1 MSDSSATKYFHD
13 DLDRFRDGLAHTAS
27 TTGFS
32 ERLIEKDYYCS
43 VLLRDFE
50 ILFAQGIV
58 FKGGTCLSKVH
69 MEFFRLSED
78 LDFGVSIKAD
88 ASRADRRAAI
98 KPAKQ
103 HLPGVSARLPCF
115 TETVKLTGHNN
126 NKQYNAEFSYRS
138 VVTGE
143 LEPVKV
149 EISLREEILFSP
161 DPLPARTMLIN
172 PMTGLAA
179 VAPFAVHALSLTEA
193 YAEKTRAALTRREPA
208 IRDFFDIH
216 AAIKRGLVSHSA
228 PEFLEL
234 VARKLLA
241 TDDPVDI
248 SDARIGV
255 LRRQIETQ
263 LKPVLRLA
271 DYEGFTFDQVIQLLK
286 EVESLRKGEFSSQT
300 DLGSG

>member
-1 MSDSSATKYFHD
+1 MNDVPAAKYYHD
-13 DLDRFRDGLAHTAS
+13 DPERFRNGLSHTAS
-27 TTGFS
+27 NTGFS

-43 VLLRDFE
+43 ILLRDFE
-50 ILFAQGIV
+50 TLFGQGLV

-69 MEFFRLSED
+69 IEFFRLSED
-78 LDFGVSIKAD
+78 LDFGVSVKTD

-98 KPAKQ
+98 EPAKQ
-103 HLPGVSARLPCF
+103 HLPGVAARLSCF

-138 VVTGE
+138 MVTGE

-149 EISLREEILFSP
+149 EISLREEILFTP
-161 DPLPARTMLIN
+161 DPLPAKTMLID
-172 PMTGLAA
+172 PMTGSPA
-179 VAPFAVHALSLTEA
+179 VSPFAVHALSLIEA

-216 AAIKRGLVSHSA
+216 AAIQKGLVNHSA

-241 TDDPVDI
+241 TDDPVNM
-248 SDARIGV
+248 SDARIEA

-263 LKPVLRLA
+263 LKPVLRIA
-271 DYEGFTFDQVIQLLK
+271 DYMGFTLDQVVELL
-286 EVESLRKGEFSSQT
+286 RIIASSCQR
-300 DLGSG
+300 S

>member
-1 MSDSSATKYFHD
+1 MSDESAATYYHD
-13 DLDRFRDGLAHTAS
+13 DPERFRDGLTHTAS
-27 TTGFS
+27 NTGFS

-43 VLLRDFE
+43 VLLSDFQV
-50 ILFAQGIV
+50 LFGQGLV

-69 MEFFRLSED
+69 IEFFRLSED
-78 LDFGVSIKAD
+78 LDFGVSVKAD

-98 KPAKQ
+98 EPAKQ
-103 HLPGVSARLPCF
+103 HIPGVASRLPCF
-115 TETVKLTGHNN
+115 SETVKLAAHNN
-126 NKQYNAEFSYRS
+126 SKQYNAEFSYRS

-149 EISLREEILFSP
+149 EISLREEILFTP
-161 DPLPARTMLIN
+161 DPLPARTMLID
-172 PMTGLAA
+172 PMTGFAA
-179 VAPFAVHALSLTEA
+179 VPPFAVHALSLTEA

-216 AAIKRGLVSHSA
+216 AAIRRGLVNHSS
-228 PEFLEL
+228 PDFLEL

-241 TDDPVDI
+241 TSDPVDMTET
-248 SDARIGV
+248 RIEA

-271 DYEGFTFDQVIQLLK
+271 DYEGFTLDPVIELL
-286 EVESLRKGEFSSQT
+286 RGIASSCQ
-300 DLGSG
+300 GS